1 VGVEVNNKSLE
12 SISAAQQSD
21 TRQTALIGSAVA
33 SDEEM
38 SASVHKDALRLLS
51 GIRLFVEAREKE
63 HVQSIIMDASLVCV
77 RSEKSPYIS

>member
-1 VGVEVNNKSLE
+1 MSRNSLQPE
-12 SISAAQQSD
+12 S
-21 TRQTALIGSAVA
+21 ALLRRWKRKVA

-51 GIRLFVEAREKE
+51 GIQLFVEAREKE
-63 HVQSIIMDASLVCV
+63 HVQSIIIDTSLVYV

>member
-1 VGVEVNNKSLE
+1 MSRSNLQPE
-12 SISAAQQSD
+12 S
-21 TRQTALIGSAVA
+21 ALLRRWKRRVA

-51 GIRLFVEAREKE
+51 GIRFFVEAREKE

>member
-1 VGVEVNNKSLE
+1 MSRSNLRPE
-12 SISAAQQSD
+12 S
-21 TRQTALIGSAVA
+21 ALLRRWKRRVA

-63 HVQSIIMDASLVCV
+63 HIQSIIMDTSLVCLG
-77 RSEKSPYIS
+77 SEKSLYIS